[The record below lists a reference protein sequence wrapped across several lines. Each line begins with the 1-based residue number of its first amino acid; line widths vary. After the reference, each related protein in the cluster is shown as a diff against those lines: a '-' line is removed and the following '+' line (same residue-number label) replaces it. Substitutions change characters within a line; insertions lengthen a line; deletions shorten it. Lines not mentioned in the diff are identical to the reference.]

1 METKRIE
8 QMIKQLQHLSKIVKN
23 NENAE
28 NTKLTHETLTAIEK
42 MKLDLLTKLY
52 SMETKQIKI
61 SELVPQGY
69 EIDKEKSTFEN
80 IILKPIEVKLPLSVE
95 EIKDLKVNKYD
106 DELEALK
113 ELIHLRDAWNE
124 GWKADWCNSD
134 ESKYYI
140 YVYKKEI
147 LFGVSYQYNYV
158 LHFKTRELAEKFA
171 EQFEDLINEA
181 KELL

>member
-8 QMIKQLQHLSKIVKN
+8 QMIKLLQYLSKIVKN

-28 NTKLTHETLTAIEK
+28 NTKLTHETLAAIEK

-61 SELVPQGY
+61 EVPQGY
-69 EIDKEKSTFEN
+69 EIDKEQSTFEN

-95 EIKDLKVNKYD
+95 EIQRLDTAKYKDAF
-106 DELEALK
+106 EAL
-113 ELIHLRDAWNE
+113 EQLVHLRDAWNE
-124 GWKADWCNSD
+124 GWKPDWNYNDNKYCIFFYRNKLEKCVMSN
-134 ESKYYI
+134 ESI
-140 YVYKKEI
+140 P
-147 LFGVSYQYNYV
+147 
-158 LHFKTRELAEKFA
+158 LHFKTLELAEKFA
-171 EQFEDLINEA
+171 EQFKDLINEA

>member
-113 ELIHLRDAWNE
+113 ELIHLRDAWN
-124 GWKADWCNSD
+124 GDWKADFSNIN
-134 ESKYYI
+134 ERKYCI
-140 YVYKKEI
+140 YFAKNNLSFDNI
-147 LFGVSYQYNYV
+147 TVSHRV
-158 LHFKTRELAEKFA
+158 LHFKTLELAEKFA
-171 EQFEDLINEA
+171 EQFKDLINEA